1 MVYVPWACVE
11 EAQNILSPRLGR
23 RGGTREPVKMGK
35 WKDLLLCLDLIAG
48 EGEACMCSVYKEHSA
63 IAKCSNLC
71 QPLSGRW
78 SDKALMWNLN
88 GAVLLSGSR
97 PA

>member
-48 EGEACMCSVYKEHSA
+48 EGGSLH
-63 IAKCSNLC
+63 
-71 QPLSGRW
+71 
-78 SDKALMWNLN
+78 
-88 GAVLLSGSR
+88 VLGLQGTLHHR
-97 PA
+97 KMLKFVPASKWQMV